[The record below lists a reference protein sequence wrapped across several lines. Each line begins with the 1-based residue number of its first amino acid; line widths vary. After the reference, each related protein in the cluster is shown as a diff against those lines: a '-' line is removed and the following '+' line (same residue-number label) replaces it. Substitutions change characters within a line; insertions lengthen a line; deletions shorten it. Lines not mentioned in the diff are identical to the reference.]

1 MDTALINGDFKVSS
15 NGRPEQ
21 IDGTQELLQRA
32 AIRLNVPLGS
42 FVYDAQLGS
51 RLHSLKAEDDALNAK
66 ALAMAQEALKPLPQ
80 LTVESVSCAVGEPVV
95 VMVQLSYSGGNA
107 AIEVKI

>member
-66 ALAMAQEALKPLPQ
+66 ALAMPGISSPARCSTMRRVLRLK
-80 LTVESVSCAVGEPVV
+80 
-95 VMVQLSYSGGNA
+95 
-107 AIEVKI
+107 

>member
-1 MDTALINGDFKVSS
+1 MDTALKDGDFKRSS

-32 AIRLNVPLGS
+32 AIRLNIPLGS
-42 FVYDAQLGS
+42 FIYDAQLGS
-51 RLHSLKAEDDALNAK
+51 RLHSLKSGDDELNAK

-80 LTVESVSCAVGEPVV
+80 LTVESAACSVGDPMTVT
-95 VMVQLSYSGGNA
+95 VQLSYSGGNA
-107 AIEVKI
+107 EIEVKI